1 MPQGSLKCL
10 GDGFQVTNGCFI
22 WESVSCRV
30 NFGASG
36 RYKQALCKVDL
47 ANVGCL
53 ESAGC
58 TVGFG
63 VLGSVDGYNV
73 R

>member
-1 MPQGSLKCL
+1 MPQASLKCL
-10 GDGFQVTNGCFI
+10 EDGFQVTNDRFI

-30 NFGASG
+30 NFGALG
-36 RYKQALCKVDL
+36 RYKQALCQVDL

-53 ESAGC
+53 ESASC
-58 TVGFG
+58 AVGL
-63 VLGSVDGYNV
+63 VCLGSVDGYNV